1 MRKITKHLTLLGRT
15 MTRIFPLLLFIGLA
29 WGQDSLDKLILK
41 NGIEYLGKFEKE
53 EESVIFLNQLVNLV
67 LNLSK
72 RVRLIRL

>member
-1 MRKITKHLTLLGRT
+1 MIMIYVLNQTVAKHLTLS
-15 MTRIFPLLLFIGLA
+15 LFIGLA
-29 WGQDSLDKLILK
+29 WGQAEFDKLVLK

>member
-1 MRKITKHLTLLGRT
+1 MIMIYVLNQTVAKHLTLS
-15 MTRIFPLLLFIGLA
+15 LFFGLA
-29 WGQDSLDKLILK
+29 WGQAEFDKLVLK